1 MADTSGKDQA
11 GFEARIRTL
20 RDDLVAQGSRVREM
34 VELSFDAIFARD
46 LAAAKRVLEADD
58 EVDRVDLQVEQD
70 AVDLLCD
77 VSKSSGG
84 LSANHLRELL
94 VCVKVNNELERIADA
109 AGAVAERVIELADRT
124 TPFPEST
131 RVITNSVIGIVR
143 DAIGTFASFDPERA
157 KVVLRS
163 EDAVLKFSDKI
174 FRSSEQRVAD
184 GRMEP
189 DVAFHL
195 HHIVHQCELVAD
207 HCTNIAEQVIYA
219 ATGVVVR
226 HTGGDWVEI
235 DTPKPKLDGA

>member
-1 MADTSGKDQA
+1 MAQNAENDKPA
-11 GFEARIRTL
+11 FEKRIDAL
-20 RDDLVAQGSRVREM
+20 REDLVAQGARVQGMIEQS
-34 VELSFDAIFARD
+34 LDAIFARD
-46 LAAAKRVLEADD
+46 LDAARRVLEADD

-77 VSKSSGG
+77 ISKTASPMG
-84 LSANHLRELL
+84 ADHLRLIL
-94 VCVKVNNELERIADA
+94 VCVKINNELERIADA
-109 AGAVAERVIELADRT
+109 AGAVAERVIELGDRT

-143 DAIGTFASFDPERA
+143 DAIGAFASFDPERS

-195 HHIVHQCELVAD
+195 HHIVHQCELIAD

-219 ATGVVVR
+219 ATGVIVR
-226 HTGGDWVEI
+226 HTGGDWVEL
-235 DTPKPKLDGA
+235 DTPKPKPDDA

>member
-1 MADTSGKDQA
+1 MASQSEQFDT
-11 GFEARIRTL
+11 RIETL
-20 RDDLVAQGSRVREM
+20 RSDLVTQGARVREM
-34 VELSFDAIFARD
+34 VELAFDAIFARD
-46 LAAAKRVLEADD
+46 VEEAKGVIDIDD

-70 AVDLLCD
+70 AVNILCD
-77 VSKSSGG
+77 VSKATDG
-84 LSANHLRELL
+84 LGADQLRQLL

-109 AGAVAERVIELADRT
+109 AGAVSERVIELADRT
-124 TPFPEST
+124 TPFPEAT
-131 RVITNSVIGIVR
+131 RVITNSVVGIVR
-143 DAIGTFASFDPERA
+143 DAIGAFARSDPERA

-226 HTGGDWVEI
+226 HTGGDWVEV
-235 DTPKPKLDGA
+235 DTKKPKLKGD

>member
-1 MADTSGKDQA
+1 MTNPP
-11 GFEARIRTL
+11 EPYTERISAL
-20 RDDLVAQGSRVREM
+20 RSDLVAQGARVREM
-34 VELSFDAIFARD
+34 VERSFDSIFARD
-46 LAAAKRVLEADD
+46 VGVAQTVIEADD

-70 AVDLLCD
+70 AVNILYD
-77 VSKSSGG
+77 VSRATAG
-84 LSANHLRELL
+84 LTSDSLRELL

-109 AGAVAERVIELADRT
+109 AGAVAERVIELGDRT
-124 TPFPEST
+124 TPFPETT
-131 RVITNSVIGIVR
+131 RVITNSVVGIVR
-143 DAIGTFASFDPERA
+143 DAIGAFARFDAERA

-174 FRSSEQRVAD
+174 FRSTEQRVAD

-226 HTGGDWVEI
+226 HTGGDWIEL
-235 DTPKPKLDGA
+235 DTPKPKPDGD

>member
-1 MADTSGKDQA
+1 AD
-11 GFEARIRTL
+11 R
-20 RDDLVAQGSRVREM
+20 
-34 VELSFDAIFARD
+34 
-46 LAAAKRVLEADD
+46 
-58 EVDRVDLQVEQD
+58 
-70 AVDLLCD
+70 
-77 VSKSSGG
+77 
-84 LSANHLRELL
+84 LRELL

-109 AGAVAERVIELADRT
+109 AGVVAERVIELADRT

-143 DAIGTFASFDPERA
+143 DAIGAFAGFDAERA

-163 EDAVLKFSDKI
+163 EGAVLKFSDAI

-195 HHIVHQCELVAD
+195 HHIVHQCELIAD

-219 ATGVVVR
+219 ATGAVVR

-235 DTPKPKLDGA
+235 DPPRPDLNAD

>member
-1 MADTSGKDQA
+1 MADTSGKDQS
-11 GFEARIRTL
+11 GFEARIKAL

-77 VSKSSGG
+77 ISKATDG
-84 LSANHLRELL
+84 LGANHLRELL

-143 DAIGTFASFDPERA
+143 DAIGAFASFDPERA

>member
-1 MADTSGKDQA
+1 MADTGGKDQA
-11 GFEARIRTL
+11 GFEGRIDAL
-20 RDDLVAQGSRVREM
+20 RHDLVSQGSRVREM
-34 VELSFDAIFARD
+34 VEQSFDSIFARD
-46 LAAAKRVLEADD
+46 LDVAKRVLQADD

-77 VSKSSGG
+77 ISKATDG
-84 LSANHLRELL
+84 LGADRLRELL

-143 DAIGTFASFDPERA
+143 DAIGAFASFDPERA

>member
-1 MADTSGKDQA
+1 MTDEQCTGGDRFD
-11 GFEARIRTL
+11 GRIEEIRS
-20 RDDLVAQGSRVREM
+20 DLVAQGARVREM
-34 VELSFDAIFARD
+34 IEGAFDAIFARD
-46 LAAAKRVLEADD
+46 LDAAKRVLDADD
-58 EVDRVDLQVEQD
+58 EVDRVDLQVEHD
-70 AVDLLCD
+70 AVGLLCD
-77 VSKSSGG
+77 ISEATGG
-84 LSANHLRELL
+84 IGADGLREIL
-94 VCVKVNNELERIADA
+94 VCVKVNNELERVADC

-143 DAIGTFASFDPERA
+143 DAIGAFGSFDAERA

-163 EDAVLKFSDKI
+163 EGAVLKFSDKI

-219 ATGVVVR
+219 ATGKVVR

-235 DTPKPKLDGA
+235 DPAKPGESAE

>member
-1 MADTSGKDQA
+1 MSSTSKQ
-11 GFEARIRTL
+11 FSARIDAL
-20 RDDLVAQGSRVREM
+20 RGDLVTQGALVREM
-34 VELSFDAIFARD
+34 VELSFDSIFARD
-46 LAAAKRVLEADD
+46 LEVARKVLVSDD
-58 EVDRVDLQVEQD
+58 EVDRIDLKVEQD
-70 AVDLLCD
+70 AVNILCD
-77 VSKSSGG
+77 VSRATDG
-84 LSANHLRELL
+84 LGADRLRELL

-143 DAIGTFASFDPERA
+143 DAIGAFAGFDAERA

-163 EDAVLKFSDKI
+163 EDAVIKFSEKI

-226 HTGGDWVEI
+226 HGGSGWVEL

>member
-1 MADTSGKDQA
+1 MT
-11 GFEARIRTL
+11 
-20 RDDLVAQGSRVREM
+20 QGALVREM
-34 VELSFDAIFARD
+34 VEHSFDSIFARD
-46 LAAAKRVLEADD
+46 LDVAKKVLESDD
-58 EVDRVDLQVEQD
+58 EVDRIDLKVEQD
-70 AVDLLCD
+70 AVNILCD
-77 VSKSSGG
+77 VSSATDG
-84 LSANHLRELL
+84 LGADRLRELL

-131 RVITNSVIGIVR
+131 RVITNSVIGILR
-143 DAIGTFASFDPERA
+143 DAIGAFAGFDAERA

-163 EDAVLKFSDKI
+163 EDAVLKFSEKI

-207 HCTNIAEQVIYA
+207 HCTNIAEQVIYVK
-219 ATGVVVR
+219 TGAIVR
-226 HTGGDWVEI
+226 HTGAGWIEL
-235 DTPKPKLDGA
+235 PRSS

>member
-1 MADTSGKDQA
+1 MSSTPKPFAD
-11 GFEARIRTL
+11 RIDAL
-20 RDDLVAQGSRVREM
+20 RQSLVVQGALVREM
-34 VELSFDAIFARD
+34 VEHSFDSIFARD
-46 LAAAKRVLEADD
+46 LELARKVIESDD
-58 EVDRVDLQVEQD
+58 EVDRIDLEVEQD
-70 AVDLLCD
+70 AVNILCD
-77 VSKSSGG
+77 VSKAADG
-84 LSANHLRELL
+84 LGADRLRELL

-109 AGAVAERVIELADRT
+109 AGVVAERVIELADRT

-143 DAIGTFASFDPERA
+143 DAIGAFAGFDAERA

-163 EDAVLKFSDKI
+163 EGAVLKFSDAI

-195 HHIVHQCELVAD
+195 HHIVHQCELIAD

-219 ATGVVVR
+219 ATGAVVR

-235 DTPKPKLDGA
+235 DTPRPDLDTD